1 MKHLLNV
8 VSPVLITFMQRR
20 SLKHSHLVAGGNQGT
35 EESRVHSIKST
46 TITPL
51 STFLRMYSSV
61 LIASIQVVLGK
72 SELWRF
78 SEQN

>member
-8 VSPVLITFMQRR
+8 VSPVLITFMQKKFKAFTFSSWR
-20 SLKHSHLVAGGNQGT
+20 NQGT
-35 EESRVHSIKST
+35 EESRVHSIKSR

-72 SELWRF
+72 SEF
-78 SEQN
+78 